1 MEVGLAM
8 HFPTRSAFF
17 PHRAQEKL
25 SRTQVVKLVMLVK
38 LPPRSRL
45 LSEDNLSTILTDARG
60 AMIIFWDMSKEQC
73 RAEGED
79 AKVQCLV
86 EWMIGVPLQR
96 VALGCCKDFH
106 TASSFSLVVQKIVE
120 TTLRK
125 KKPLQ

>member
-17 PHRAQEKL
+17 PHCTQEKF
-25 SRTQVVKLVMLVK
+25 SRTQVVKLVK

-45 LSEDNLSTILTDARG
+45 LSEDNLSTILTARG
-60 AMIIFWDMSKEQC
+60 AMIILRDLSKEQC

-79 AKVQCLV
+79 AKVQCVV

>member
-1 MEVGLAM
+1 
-8 HFPTRSAFF
+8 
-17 PHRAQEKL
+17 
-25 SRTQVVKLVMLVK
+25 
-38 LPPRSRL
+38 
-45 LSEDNLSTILTDARG
+45 
-60 AMIIFWDMSKEQC
+60 MIILRDLSKEQC

-79 AKVQCLV
+79 AKVQCVV